1 MAAVEEGN
9 PLHNILTKLIA
20 RGKPPFV
27 ISCRSAE
34 WQSATGKIDIADEY
48 GQLPIELQLEPLSR
62 VDAINSLSQRVT
74 QEEAERAIQG
84 IEDVSLSSLYTNPL
98 TLNFI
103 AAIVKVESTIPDTRA
118 QLFKRAVLQ
127 LCLEPNERHQDSPL
141 ASLSEDSALDAAG
154 APMAAMLITGS
165 DRVTLKNEGK
175 ATLSLSELT
184 DLVDQTHL
192 KAVLGSNLFRAD
204 PVCQGQ
210 FLPLHRTVAEY
221 LGARWLARQVDK
233 SGYPSRMAMR
243 LLGLISAAGGVPA
256 SLRGLHAWLPKFSP
270 TRLGLGSKI
279 AMPQRSG
286 L

>member
-1 MAAVEEGN
+1 M
-9 PLHNILTKLIA
+9 
-20 RGKPPFV
+20 
-27 ISCRSAE
+27 
-34 WQSATGKIDIADEY
+34 
-48 GQLPIELQLEPLSR
+48 
-62 VDAINSLSQRVT
+62 
-74 QEEAERAIQG
+74 
-84 IEDVSLSSLYTNPL
+84 